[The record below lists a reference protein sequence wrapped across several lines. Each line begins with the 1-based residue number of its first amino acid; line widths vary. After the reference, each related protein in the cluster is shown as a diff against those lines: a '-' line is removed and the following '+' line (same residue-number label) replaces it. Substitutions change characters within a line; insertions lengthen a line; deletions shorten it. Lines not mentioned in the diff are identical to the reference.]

1 MVKALYQNVTDVE
14 AEPHRS
20 LGGLG
25 IHFATARERLERR
38 QPLLTGAPPPLPVE
52 ITQQLVQVQEE
63 GMIRQQV
70 GTKRAAAVQQT
81 AVPTIQALPVMSELQ
96 ERDFGRSFC

>member
-1 MVKALYQNVTDVE
+1 ME

-25 IHFATARERLERR
+25 IHFATARERSGPVIFSGKIFSVNWVEEKHQDEFRLERR

-52 ITQQLVQVQEE
+52 ITQQLVQVRLF
-63 GMIRQQV
+63 M
-70 GTKRAAAVQQT
+70 
-81 AVPTIQALPVMSELQ
+81 
-96 ERDFGRSFC
+96 